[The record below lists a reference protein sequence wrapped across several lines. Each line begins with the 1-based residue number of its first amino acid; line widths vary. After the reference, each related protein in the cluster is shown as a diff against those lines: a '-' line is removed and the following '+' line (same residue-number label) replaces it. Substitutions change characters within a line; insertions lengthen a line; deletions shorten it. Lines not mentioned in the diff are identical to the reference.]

1 MKKNFQRRRR
11 GFTLIEIM
19 VVVGIMGL
27 IAAMGIPS
35 ILRMLQREG
44 MRKAVHDLEEVCS
57 NARGKAIFSGEPVYV
72 EFHPNDGVYS
82 IGGAPVSGDGAQS
95 GTSAKLPENIAFEML
110 DINLSEY
117 RESEW
122 ARVKFYPNGTSDEM
136 TVIFLS
142 DKNER
147 RMIQLEVTTG
157 LLSDREVK

>member
-1 MKKNFQRRRR
+1 M
-11 GFTLIEIM
+11 
-19 VVVGIMGL
+19 
-27 IAAMGIPS
+27 
-35 ILRMLQREG
+35 
-44 MRKAVHDLEEVCS
+44 
-57 NARGKAIFSGEPVYV
+57 
-72 EFHPNDGVYS
+72 
-82 IGGAPVSGDGAQS
+82 
-95 GTSAKLPENIAFEML
+95 PENIAFEML